1 MTLAPLRPLGPPDTA
16 VGLTVGAEEEFHLV
30 DPDTGATASCPE
42 LLDVAGAGRC
52 GAHVQA
58 ELQSCQLETATD
70 VCVTLADLRGQL
82 AMARGEAAAAAASA
96 GAALL
101 GSAMHPFSSWREV
114 ELTDRPRYRRLESRF
129 GFLTNQQVICGCH
142 VHVSVPDL
150 DTAVAVMAHARP
162 WLPLLIALTGSSPFQ
177 DGRDTGFDSWRIESW
192 QRWPHAGPPPRLS
205 CAAEYQEAVAELVAA
220 GIIDDASNL
229 YWDVRPSLRY
239 PTVEF
244 RVADACPNL
253 EDTLMYA
260 ALVRSLARTV
270 AVQAERGMPAP
281 GDARRNAAGRALARC
296 PLRPAGPVG
305 RSRSRHPGDRAGR
318 GPPAPASAG
327 AGSRTAR

>member
-1 MTLAPLRPLGPPDTA
+1 
-16 VGLTVGAEEEFHLV
+16 
-30 DPDTGATASCPE
+30 
-42 LLDVAGAGRC
+42 
-52 GAHVQA
+52 
-58 ELQSCQLETATD
+58 
-70 VCVTLADLRGQL
+70 
-82 AMARGEAAAAAASA
+82 
-96 GAALL
+96 
-101 GSAMHPFSSWREV
+101 MHPFSSWREV

-281 GDARRNAAGRALARC
+281 EMRDETLRAARWRAARYGLRDRLVDPVLGTLVPAPVAVRRLLRALEPDLAQRGEWDFVATRVSVLLRRGTSASRQRAVYAATGDLAAVVRDTVAQTETSARAVSDSSC
-296 PLRPAGPVG
+296 AG
-305 RSRSRHPGDRAGR
+305 
-318 GPPAPASAG
+318 
-327 AGSRTAR
+327 